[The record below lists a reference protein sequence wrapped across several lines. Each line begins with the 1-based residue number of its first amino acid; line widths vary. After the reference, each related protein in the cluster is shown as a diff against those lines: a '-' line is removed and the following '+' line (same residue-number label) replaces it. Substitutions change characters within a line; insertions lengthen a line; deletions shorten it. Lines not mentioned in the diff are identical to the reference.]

1 MKKLSKSVEI
11 PLNPQE
17 PPDIL
22 EEPKW
27 RQYVDSALKPFSIVP
42 FLPKS

>member
-11 PLNPQE
+11 ALNPQE
-17 PPDIL
+17 QADIL
-22 EEPKW
+22 DESNWK
-27 RQYVDSALKPFSIVP
+27 QYVDSALKPFSIVL